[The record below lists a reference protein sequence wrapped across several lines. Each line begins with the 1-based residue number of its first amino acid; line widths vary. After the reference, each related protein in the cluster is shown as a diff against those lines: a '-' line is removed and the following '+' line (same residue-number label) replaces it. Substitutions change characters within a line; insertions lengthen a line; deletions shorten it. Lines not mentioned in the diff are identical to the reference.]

1 MFEINETPECIEM
14 VKERRNKELK
24 LNEFM
29 LSEKNRLAEK
39 VDYYTPLLK
48 NLRELAEKNGGKIE
62 TSLSDDRL
70 AITTGWVINNFS

>member
-29 LSEKNRLAEK
+29 LSEKIDLQK
-39 VDYYTPLLK
+39 KWIIIPPY
-48 NLRELAEKNGGKIE
+48 
-62 TSLSDDRL
+62 
-70 AITTGWVINNFS
+70 

>member
-29 LSEKNRLAEK
+29 LSEKNKTCRKSRLL
-39 VDYYTPLLK
+39 YTFIK
-48 NLRELAEKNGGKIE
+48 NTA
-62 TSLSDDRL
+62 
-70 AITTGWVINNFS
+70 

>member
-1 MFEINETPECIEM
+1 MFKINETPECIEM

-48 NLRELAEKNGGKIE
+48 NLRELAEKICRQKRIFKQRKRNIQRIL
-62 TSLSDDRL
+62 LSK
-70 AITTGWVINNFS
+70 SC